1 MAKRRQVL
9 ASMHLAPMQCKLL
22 SLWKAKCVSVRYGD
36 TTTVVWRYTQLSL
49 SLSDWLVP
57 DATVSCPLHFSF
69 WLPYALLFTFAE
81 GVFPEMKEGKKI
93 IPGFGKRRKTA
104 WSLLQ
109 ECIHLEQQFLLM
121 GITKVW
127 QNLWARIL
135 TLGRTFL
142 ISHLSLLPT
151 ATIPGSICQSSV
163 HLSPLLAST
172 SQTAENFAES
182 GLAKLWISG
191 HCNLISAMAVRSS
204 HFRT

>member
-1 MAKRRQVL
+1 MLGKEALEIHGWAGAAPGCLLPPAKCKYVMAKRRQVL

-104 WSLLQ
+104 
-109 ECIHLEQQFLLM
+109 
-121 GITKVW
+121 
-127 QNLWARIL
+127 
-135 TLGRTFL
+135 
-142 ISHLSLLPT
+142 
-151 ATIPGSICQSSV
+151 
-163 HLSPLLAST
+163 
-172 SQTAENFAES
+172 
-182 GLAKLWISG
+182 
-191 HCNLISAMAVRSS
+191 
-204 HFRT
+204 